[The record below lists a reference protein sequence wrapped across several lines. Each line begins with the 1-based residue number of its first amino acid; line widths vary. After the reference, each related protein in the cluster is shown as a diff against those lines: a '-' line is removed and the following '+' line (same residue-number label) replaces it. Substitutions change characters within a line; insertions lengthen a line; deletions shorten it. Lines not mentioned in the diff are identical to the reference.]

1 MNKAQQKFGKV
12 AVLFGGTSAEREVSL
27 MSGTLVLEA
36 LLRQGVDAHA
46 FDPKDQPLNDLKTQ
60 SYARVFI
67 ALHGGAGE
75 NGTLQGAL
83 DYLGIPYTG
92 SGVLGSAL
100 GMDKFRTKLVWQQL
114 GIPTPPFTAVRA
126 DEDLSAA
133 AQRALEQHDLP
144 LFVKPA
150 CEGSSV
156 AVTKVKTAAEL
167 LPAIQEALRYDSM
180 ALVEKAIEGGGEY
193 TSAVLQG
200 WDLPVI
206 KIEPQD
212 EFYTYHAKYISDD
225 TRYLIPSGLA
235 NETRI
240 RELAR
245 QAFAALGCGAY
256 GRADFMADAAGN
268 PYFLEV
274 NTNPGLT
281 SHSLVPKAAAAAGLS
296 YDELMLTV
304 LELTL
309 PGHTLESGA

>member
-1 MNKAQQKFGKV
+1 MNEIKEKFGKV

-27 MSGTLVLEA
+27 MSGTLVLQA

-46 FDPKDQPLNDLKTQ
+46 FDPKDQALNELKTQ
-60 SYARVFI
+60 GYARVFI

-83 DYLGIPYTG
+83 DYLGIPHTG

-114 GIPTPPFTAVRA
+114 SIPTPPFTAVRA

-133 AQRALEQHDLP
+133 AQRALEQHGLP

-150 CEGSSV
+150 SEGSSV

-167 LPAIQEALRYDSM
+167 LPAIHEALRYDSI
-180 ALVEKAIEGGGEY
+180 ALIEKAIEGGGEY
-193 TSAVLQG
+193 TCAVLQG

-235 NETRI
+235 NETQI
-240 RELAR
+240 RRLAR
-245 QAFAALGCGAY
+245 SAFAALGCGAY
-256 GRADFMADAAGN
+256 GRADFMTDAAGN

-281 SHSLVPKAAAAAGLS
+281 SHSLVPKAAAAAGLG

-304 LELTL
+304 LS
-309 PGHTLESGA
+309 HTLKGGA